1 MKICICGGGNL
12 GHVCAGF
19 LANRGHQ
26 VSILT
31 TQPERWNPEIEIV
44 APDGIFTGQ
53 LSKISSKPEETIPQA
68 DLVFVCLPGYAI
80 YNELVKIR
88 HFLSKETI
96 VGSVVSST
104 GFFFEALKVLP
115 PDIPLFGFQRV
126 PFISRIIDYGKK
138 AELKGYKDTLHVA
151 IENTLEK
158 EPIREELERLFEK
171 PVSIADSYYEVSLS
185 NSNPLLHPAR
195 LYTMWK
201 DWQPGIVYP
210 RKPQFYAEWT
220 VEASTLLL
228 KMDDE
233 FQYLLKVL
241 GLKADCIPSIL
252 DYYESTDAA
261 SLTQKLHDIRA
272 FQGIPSPMKEIE
284 GGWIPDFSSRYFTED
299 FPYGMR
305 FIVETAHEQGVVIPT
320 IERIYQWG
328 LSKTR

>member
-31 TQPERWNPEIEIV
+31 TKPERWNSELEIV
-44 APDGIFTGQ
+44 APDGIFTGKIS
-53 LSKISSKPEETIPQA
+53 LISSKPEEVIPQA
-68 DLVFVCLPGYAI
+68 EIVLVCLPGYAI
-80 YNELVKIR
+80 HDELVKIKP
-88 HFLSKETI
+88 FLSKEAI

-104 GFFFEALKVLP
+104 GFFFEAFKALP
-115 PDIPLFGFQRV
+115 SDISLFGFQRV

-138 AELKGYKDTLHVA
+138 AELKGYKDTLQVA
-151 IENTLEK
+151 IENTSEK
-158 EPIREELERLFEK
+158 EPIRNELEKFFEK

-185 NSNPLLHPAR
+185 NSNPILHPAR

-201 DWQPGIVYP
+201 DWRLGIVYP
-210 RKPQFYAEWT
+210 RNPQFYAEWT

-233 FQYLLKVL
+233 FQHLLKVL
-241 GLKADCIPSIL
+241 GLKTGCIPSIL
-252 DYYESTDAA
+252 DYYESTDAI
-261 SLTQKLHDIRA
+261 SLTQKLHDIKA
-272 FQGIPSPMKEIE
+272 FQGIPSPMKEVE

-305 FIVETAHEQGVVIPT
+305 FIVETAHEQNVVIPT
-320 IERIYQWG
+320 IEKIYQWG
-328 LSKTR
+328 LSKTI